1 MVWAAVVALGSRTA
15 MLVWPVAGSGARS
28 DRPDVGTHAHRLTAL
43 VTYVAGNTIDSV
55 RADGTGRRSLAGAAS
70 PLHGGPTNGRPAFSR
85 DGSRIVFVR
94 SRESQSG
101 KGGRIWLMRA
111 DGSHRRR
118 LATDAFPQFSPDG
131 GRIVFV
137 RELPAATSSDP
148 LASTEL
154 WVMNA
159 DGSGQRRLTHCTQ
172 DLEPSWSP
180 DGP

>member
-1 MVWAAVVALGSRTA
+1 
-15 MLVWPVAGSGARS
+15 
-28 DRPDVGTHAHRLTAL
+28 
-43 VTYVAGNTIDSV
+43 
-55 RADGTGRRSLAGAAS
+55 
-70 PLHGGPTNGRPAFSR
+70 
-85 DGSRIVFVR
+85 
-94 SRESQSG
+94 
-101 KGGRIWLMRA
+101 
-111 DGSHRRR
+111 